1 MAQDTALQKR
11 IQRIGTIVEQL
22 ESAADANS
30 RALAKEL
37 LESLMALHG
46 AGLERILELAR
57 EAGETGH
64 TLIGKCG
71 RDELVSSLLLLYGLH
86 PDDLNTRVT
95 RALEKSQSFLDSH
108 AARARANLG
117 ARRRDGYS
125 ATAFEAQRRLR
136 LFGRGSEIHPGNC
149 SAKCR
154 AGCACDRC
162 GRDWCRAG
170 RFRIRGTT
178 RERPSDR
185 GVVGATRS
193 AERRLACLPRFHPDR
208 KARLPHFGNLRASG
222 QC

>member
-1 MAQDTALQKR
+1 MAQDTALQRR

-108 AARARANLG
+108 AARAQLTSVQD
-117 ARRRDGYS
+117 DGTVTVRLHLKPNGGCGSS
-125 ATAFEAQRRLR
+125 AAAVKSTLETALQNAAPDAPAIVVEETGVAPAGFVSVAQL
-136 LFGRGSEIHPGNC
+136 
-149 SAKCR
+149 
-154 AGCACDRC
+154 
-162 GRDWCRAG
+162 
-170 RFRIRGTT
+170 
-178 RERPSDR
+178 
-185 GVVGATRS
+185 
-193 AERRLACLPRFHPDR
+193 
-208 KARLPHFGNLRASG
+208 ASG
-222 QC
+222 QAIAALSVPRAQRSGD